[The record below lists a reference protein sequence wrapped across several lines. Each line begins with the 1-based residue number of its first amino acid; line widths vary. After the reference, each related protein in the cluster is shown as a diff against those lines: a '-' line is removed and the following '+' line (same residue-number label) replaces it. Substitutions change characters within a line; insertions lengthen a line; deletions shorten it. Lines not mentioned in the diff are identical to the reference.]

1 MVTTNQI
8 LEYLE
13 LLIAERRLSGD
24 HVGLKE
30 LQTAAGFLMAAANYA
45 GDKDTAL
52 RFRVLAAKAANQ
64 REELTGLE

>member
-24 HVGLKE
+24 DVGLKE
-30 LQTAAGFLMAAANYA
+30 LQTAAGFLMAAANNA
-45 GDKDTAL
+45 GDNGTAL
-52 RFRVLAAKAANQ
+52 RFRVLAAQAANK
-64 REELTGLE
+64 REELTGEE